1 MNDRTNRT
9 VICSIAFLDIVDY
22 SKRVGQEQLVLKEHF
37 NSLISEVVKDI
48 AQNDRVLI
56 DTGDGAALCFMGAP
70 EDALFV
76 SMNLRDS
83 LRTPESEAIGLTVRF
98 GINLGPVRMIHDIN
112 GHQNVIG
119 DGINVAQRVMSFA
132 EPNQIMV
139 SRSYFEV
146 VSRLSKEYT
155 LLFHYAGARTD
166 KHVREH
172 EVFEVGPGKDD
183 PATIPMMQPQSAA
196 GSIADAPPSADSV
209 AAAASPR
216 ASVMD
221 EPADAASVP
230 VPAPARNKWLVPGA
244 IVAVVVLAAGIFLGT
259 QLNSKKASEPAQV
272 ETPATMSAA
281 DAAATRAAG
290 STPGAKSD
298 SEAKVS
304 PPVVGSVPAVNPHA
318 EATVLPP
325 AVGSVPGSKHDAE
338 AKVSPPAAGLS
349 GAKSDAEAKAAAAKA
364 KAPGLD
370 PTKATSVAADKAQK
384 KGIPVPQKNEA
395 LKEEVAK
402 ADKNANGTL
411 EFWINPWGDVFIDGK
426 QVGTAPPL
434 KVYKLPP
441 GPHKVEIYNDNAG
454 FPYKTT
460 VDVKADQVL
469 RINQTFR

>member
-22 SKRVGQEQLVLKEHF
+22 SKRVGQEQLVLKERF
-37 NSLISEVVKDI
+37 NSLIGEVVKDI

-183 PATIPMMQPQSAA
+183 PATVPLVQPPPAAVSIADTSPPA
-196 GSIADAPPSADSV
+196 GSIAETPPRADSI
-209 AAAASPR
+209 AATPPAATVTDKT
-216 ASVMD
+216 AS
-221 EPADAASVP
+221 AATVP
-230 VPAPARNKWLVPGA
+230 VPARNKWLVPGA
-244 IVAVVVLAAGIFLGT
+244 LAAVVVLA
-259 QLNSKKASEPAQV
+259 
-272 ETPATMSAA
+272 
-281 DAAATRAAG
+281 
-290 STPGAKSD
+290 
-298 SEAKVS
+298 
-304 PPVVGSVPAVNPHA
+304 
-318 EATVLPP
+318 
-325 AVGSVPGSKHDAE
+325 
-338 AKVSPPAAGLS
+338 
-349 GAKSDAEAKAAAAKA
+349 
-364 KAPGLD
+364 
-370 PTKATSVAADKAQK
+370 
-384 KGIPVPQKNEA
+384 
-395 LKEEVAK
+395 
-402 ADKNANGTL
+402 
-411 EFWINPWGDVFIDGK
+411 
-426 QVGTAPPL
+426 
-434 KVYKLPP
+434 
-441 GPHKVEIYNDNAG
+441 
-454 FPYKTT
+454 
-460 VDVKADQVL
+460 
-469 RINQTFR
+469 